1 MLLNLF
7 FEIIQSF
14 LLETK
19 TFSSIRDDFLII
31 NVFQK
36 KTTPESFTI
45 AAKIIQN
52 YQSPIFE
59 LYIRNYPGFTTMEWR
74 YTTDSSDSRPC
85 RVFLHICVTLLPTP
99 KKKIYVGT
107 ERSPHQPNDNNITQ
121 NKGSNFIHHSIIYC
135 EERDKIQKNASS
147 TSDDLSETI
156 ATELFINKSH
166 VILHA
171 LQKLQYIYK
180 FQWDFPLSLLLSLST
195 ILIIIHYSLLHWCNA
210 MGKQGPKSWLL
221 DKNISG

>member
-1 MLLNLF
+1 
-7 FEIIQSF
+7 
-14 LLETK
+14 
-19 TFSSIRDDFLII
+19 
-31 NVFQK
+31 
-36 KTTPESFTI
+36 
-45 AAKIIQN
+45 
-52 YQSPIFE
+52 
-59 LYIRNYPGFTTMEWR
+59 MEWR

-99 KKKIYVGT
+99 KKKYVGT
-107 ERSPHQPNDNNITQ
+107 VRSPHQPNDNNITQ

-135 EERDKIQKNASS
+135 EERDKIQKNPSS

-156 ATELFINKSH
+156 DSELFINKSH

>member
-7 FEIIQSF
+7 FKSIQIFS
-14 LLETK
+14 LETK

-36 KTTPESFTI
+36 QKPRIFYYCCKDYPKLSVSYFSFTSE
-45 AAKIIQN
+45 IIQDLQRWN
-52 YQSPIFE
+52 EDTQRILRIHGHAEFFFIFVS
-59 LYIRNYPGFTTMEWR
+59 LF
-74 YTTDSSDSRPC
+74 C
-85 RVFLHICVTLLPTP
+85 LLQ
-99 KKKIYVGT
+99 KKNIYVGT

-135 EERDKIQKNASS
+135 EERDKIQKNPSS

-156 ATELFINKSH
+156 DSELFINKSH

-180 FQWDFPLSLLLSLST
+180 FQWDFPLSLSFFLSL
-195 ILIIIHYSLLHWCNA
+195 LYS
-210 MGKQGPKSWLL
+210 S
-221 DKNISG
+221 

>member
-7 FEIIQSF
+7 FKIIQIFS
-14 LLETK
+14 LETK
-19 TFSSIRDDFLII
+19 TFISIRDDFLII

-36 KTTPESFTI
+36 QKPRIFTI

-52 YQSPIFE
+52 YQSPIYE

-99 KKKIYVGT
+99 KKNNVGT

-156 ATELFINKSH
+156 DSELFINKSH

-180 FQWDFPLSLLLSLST
+180 FQWDFPLSLSFFLSL
-195 ILIIIHYSLLHWCNA
+195 LYS
-210 MGKQGPKSWLL
+210 S
-221 DKNISG
+221 

>member
-7 FEIIQSF
+7 FKIIQSF

-36 KTTPESFTI
+36 QKPRIFTI

-52 YQSPIFE
+52 YQPPIFE

-135 EERDKIQKNASS
+135 EERDKIQKNPSS

-156 ATELFINKSH
+156 DSELFINKSH

-180 FQWDFPLSLLLSLST
+180 FQWDFPLSLSFFLSL
-195 ILIIIHYSLLHWCNA
+195 LYS
-210 MGKQGPKSWLL
+210 S
-221 DKNISG
+221 

>member
-7 FEIIQSF
+7 FKIIQSL

-36 KTTPESFTI
+36 KPKKTPESFTI

-52 YQSPIFE
+52 YQNPI
-59 LYIRNYPGFTTMEWR
+59 LSFTSVIIQDLQQWNEDTQRILRIHGHAEFFFIFV
-74 YTTDSSDSRPC
+74 SLFC
-85 RVFLHICVTLLPTP
+85 LLQ
-99 KKKIYVGT
+99 KKNNVGT

-135 EERDKIQKNASS
+135 EERDKIQKNPSS

-156 ATELFINKSH
+156 DSELFINKSH

-195 ILIIIHYSLLHWCNA
+195 ILIIIHYSL
-210 MGKQGPKSWLL
+210 
-221 DKNISG
+221 

>member
-1 MLLNLF
+1 
-7 FEIIQSF
+7 
-14 LLETK
+14 
-19 TFSSIRDDFLII
+19 
-31 NVFQK
+31 
-36 KTTPESFTI
+36 
-45 AAKIIQN
+45 
-52 YQSPIFE
+52 
-59 LYIRNYPGFTTMEWR
+59 MEWR

-135 EERDKIQKNASS
+135 EERDKIQKKPSS

-156 ATELFINKSH
+156 DSELFINKSH

-180 FQWDFPLSLLLSLST
+180 FQWDFPPLSLLLSLST

-210 MGKQGPKSWLL
+210 MGKQGPKNWLL

>member
-1 MLLNLF
+1 MSSKNKNPEFLLLLQRLSKIISLLF
-7 FEIIQSF
+7 MNFTSEIIQDLQRWNEDTQRILRIHGHAEFFFIFVSLF
-14 LLETK
+14 CLL
-19 TFSSIRDDFLII
+19 
-31 NVFQK
+31 QK
-36 KTTPESFTI
+36 K
-45 AAKIIQN
+45 N
-52 YQSPIFE
+52 
-59 LYIRNYPGFTTMEWR
+59 N
-74 YTTDSSDSRPC
+74 
-85 RVFLHICVTLLPTP
+85 
-99 KKKIYVGT
+99 VGT
-107 ERSPHQPNDNNITQ
+107 ERSPHQPNDNITQ

-156 ATELFINKSH
+156 DSELFINKSH

-210 MGKQGPKSWLL
+210 MGKQGPK
-221 DKNISG
+221 N

>member
-1 MLLNLF
+1 M
-7 FEIIQSF
+7 
-14 LLETK
+14 
-19 TFSSIRDDFLII
+19 SSK
-31 NVFQK
+31 NQK
-36 KTTPESFTI
+36 KNPRVFYYCCKDYPKLSES
-45 AAKIIQN
+45 
-52 YQSPIFE
+52 YFE

-99 KKKIYVGT
+99 KKNNVGT

-135 EERDKIQKNASS
+135 EERDKIQKNPSS

-156 ATELFINKSH
+156 DSELFINKSH

>member
-1 MLLNLF
+1 MASKN
-7 FEIIQSF
+7 
-14 LLETK
+14 
-19 TFSSIRDDFLII
+19 
-31 NVFQK
+31 K
-36 KTTPESFTI
+36 KNPPESFTI

-52 YQSPIFE
+52 YQNPIFE
-59 LYIRNYPGFTTMEWR
+59 FYIRNYPGFTTMEWR

-107 ERSPHQPNDNNITQ
+107 EKSPHQPNDNNITQ

-135 EERDKIQKNASS
+135 EERDKIQKNPSS

-156 ATELFINKSH
+156 DSELFINKSH

-180 FQWDFPLSLLLSLST
+180 FQWDFPLSLSFFLSL
-195 ILIIIHYSLLHWCNA
+195 LYS
-210 MGKQGPKSWLL
+210 S
-221 DKNISG
+221 

>member
-1 MLLNLF
+1 M
-7 FEIIQSF
+7 
-14 LLETK
+14 
-19 TFSSIRDDFLII
+19 SSK
-31 NVFQK
+31 NK
-36 KTTPESFTI
+36 KPRIFTI

-52 YQSPIFE
+52 YQPPIFE

-85 RVFLHICVTLLPTP
+85 RVFLHICVTHLPTP
-99 KKKIYVGT
+99 KKNNVGT

-135 EERDKIQKNASS
+135 EERDKIQKK
-147 TSDDLSETI
+147 TI
-156 ATELFINKSH
+156 
-166 VILHA
+166 
-171 LQKLQYIYK
+171 QYIGWFIRNNRLWALYQQK
-180 FQWDFPLSLLLSLST
+180 SCNIACPAEITIHIQVPMGFPPLSLLLSLST

-210 MGKQGPKSWLL
+210 MGKQGPNSWLL

>member
-7 FEIIQSF
+7 FKIIQIFS
-14 LLETK
+14 LETK

-36 KTTPESFTI
+36 QKPRIFTI

-52 YQSPIFE
+52 YQSPIYE

-85 RVFLHICVTLLPTP
+85 RVFLHICVTHLPTP
-99 KKKIYVGT
+99 KKNNVGT

-135 EERDKIQKNASS
+135 EERDKIQKKPSS

-156 ATELFINKSH
+156 DSELFINKSH

-195 ILIIIHYSLLHWCNA
+195 ILIIIHYSL
-210 MGKQGPKSWLL
+210 
-221 DKNISG
+221 

>member
-1 MLLNLF
+1 
-7 FEIIQSF
+7 
-14 LLETK
+14 
-19 TFSSIRDDFLII
+19 
-31 NVFQK
+31 
-36 KTTPESFTI
+36 
-45 AAKIIQN
+45 
-52 YQSPIFE
+52 
-59 LYIRNYPGFTTMEWR
+59 MEWR

-135 EERDKIQKNASS
+135 EERDKIQKKPSS

-156 ATELFINKSH
+156 DSELFINKSH

-195 ILIIIHYSLLHWCNA
+195 ILIIIHYSLQHWCNA
-210 MGKQGPKSWLL
+210 MGKQGPKNWLL

>member
-1 MLLNLF
+1 
-7 FEIIQSF
+7 
-14 LLETK
+14 
-19 TFSSIRDDFLII
+19 
-31 NVFQK
+31 
-36 KTTPESFTI
+36 
-45 AAKIIQN
+45 
-52 YQSPIFE
+52 
-59 LYIRNYPGFTTMEWR
+59 MEWR

-99 KKKIYVGT
+99 KKKNVGT

-135 EERDKIQKNASS
+135 EERDKIQKNPSS

-156 ATELFINKSH
+156 DSELFINKSH

-210 MGKQGPKSWLL
+210 MGKLGPKSWLL

>member
-7 FEIIQSF
+7 FKIIQSF

-36 KTTPESFTI
+36 QKPRIFTI

-52 YQSPIFE
+52 YQSPI
-59 LYIRNYPGFTTMEWR
+59 LSFTSVIIQDLQQWNEDTQRILRIHGHAEFFFIFV
-74 YTTDSSDSRPC
+74 SLFC
-85 RVFLHICVTLLPTP
+85 LLQ
-99 KKKIYVGT
+99 KKKYVGT

-135 EERDKIQKNASS
+135 EERDKIQKNPSS

-156 ATELFINKSH
+156 DSELFINKSH

-210 MGKQGPKSWLL
+210 MGKQGPKS
-221 DKNISG
+221 

>member
-1 MLLNLF
+1 M
-7 FEIIQSF
+7 
-14 LLETK
+14 
-19 TFSSIRDDFLII
+19 SSKNKNPRI
-31 NVFQK
+31 
-36 KTTPESFTI
+36 FTI

-52 YQSPIFE
+52 YQNPIFE
-59 LYIRNYPGFTTMEWR
+59 LFIRNYPGFTTMEWR

-135 EERDKIQKNASS
+135 EERDKIQKTPSS

-156 ATELFINKSH
+156 DSELFINKSH

-171 LQKLQYIYK
+171 LQKLQYICK

-195 ILIIIHYSLLHWCNA
+195 ILIIIHYSLQHWCNA
-210 MGKQGPKSWLL
+210 MGKQGPKNWLL

>member
-7 FEIIQSF
+7 FKIIQSF

-19 TFSSIRDDFLII
+19 TFRDDFLII

-36 KTTPESFTI
+36 QKPRIFTI

-52 YQSPIFE
+52 YQSPIYE

-99 KKKIYVGT
+99 KKKYVGT

-156 ATELFINKSH
+156 DSELFINKSH

-180 FQWDFPLSLLLSLST
+180 FQWDFPPSLSFFLSLL
-195 ILIIIHYSLLHWCNA
+195 YS
-210 MGKQGPKSWLL
+210 S
-221 DKNISG
+221 